1 MYEYSFD
8 PADLGKYE
16 CIFTPVNHV
25 KNNAIIGATIK
36 DEILLR
42 FGDLKNN
49 VSYEMTDDVG
59 FACPATGDYRVT
71 DGSAMPDV
79 QFEKIGRY

>member
-25 KNNAIIGATIK
+25 KNNALIGSKLTDKA
-36 DEILLR
+36 LLQY
-42 FGDLKNN
+42 GDLDGNAEY
-49 VSYEMTDDVG
+49 SLTDDVG
-59 FACPATGDYRVT
+59 FVCPALGDYRVK
-71 DGSAMPDV
+71 DGASVDSV